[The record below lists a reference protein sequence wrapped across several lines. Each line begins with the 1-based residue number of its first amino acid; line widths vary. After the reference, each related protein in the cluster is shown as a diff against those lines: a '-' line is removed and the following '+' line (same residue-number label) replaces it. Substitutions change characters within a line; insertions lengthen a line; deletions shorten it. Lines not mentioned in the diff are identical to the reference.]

1 MINTQTL
8 ARPYAKAAFEF
19 ARAAGK
25 ADAWS
30 AMLNLAAVAVEV
42 PEVEALLKDPRLTS
56 ESKVQSVVRLFG
68 SDIDE
73 AFRNFVLTMGENDR
87 LDVLPTVR
95 ELYEELK
102 ADAEKTLEAQVE
114 TAFELGTEQLNT
126 LAAALFQAARSHR
139 QPPAGSQSCADR
151 WCGNPRR
158 RRGCRRFGPRQTE
171 PVGRIVEILI

>member
-19 ARAAGK
+19 ARASGK

-87 LDVLPTVR
+87 LDVLPTVQ
-95 ELYEELK
+95 LYEELK

-126 LAAALFQAARSHR
+126 LAAALSKRLDRTVNLQ
-139 QPPAGSQSCADR
+139 QVVNPALIGGVVIRAGDVVVDGSV
-151 WCGNPRR
+151 
-158 RRGCRRFGPRQTE
+158 RGKLSQLAE
-171 PVGRIVEILI
+171 SLKS

>member
-19 ARAAGK
+19 ARASGK

-126 LAAALFQAARSHR
+126 LAAALSKRLDRTVNLQ
-139 QPPAGSQSCADR
+139 QVVNPALIGGVVIRAGDVVVDGSV
-151 WCGNPRR
+151 
-158 RRGCRRFGPRQTE
+158 RGKLSQLAE
-171 PVGRIVEILI
+171 SLKS